1 MSTTDLAGRTAVIT
15 GASSGIGAS
24 TARALAARGAQ
35 VALLARRQ
43 DRLDELAGE
52 IEKAGGSAA
61 GYAVDV
67 TDAKAVIAA
76 RERIV
81 ADLGRP
87 GIVFNNAGVM
97 LPAPILDHRRD
108 QWKHQIDLNVT
119 ALMTTIDVFVD
130 DLVAAA
136 RIDGVADLVN
146 TSSIAG
152 ENLYPDFAVYSATK
166 AYVTHLSKHLRTEL
180 GPKNVRVSAIA
191 PGIVATEL
199 QSHVTDA
206 GAQQWLDEAART
218 VDFLEPGDIA
228 QTVAFTVSLPARVNL
243 ERIVIL
249 PTRQAS

>member
-1 MSTTDLAGRTAVIT
+1 
-15 GASSGIGAS
+15 
-24 TARALAARGAQ
+24 
-35 VALLARRQ
+35 
-43 DRLDELAGE
+43 
-52 IEKAGGSAA
+52 
-61 GYAVDV
+61 
-67 TDAKAVIAA
+67 
-76 RERIV
+76 
-81 ADLGRP
+81 
-87 GIVFNNAGVM
+87 M

-249 PTRQAS
+249 PTKQAS

>member
-24 TARALAARGAQ
+24 TAHALAARGAT

-43 DRLDELAGE
+43 DRLDELVTA
-52 IEKAGGSAA
+52 IESRGGKAAA
-61 GYAVDV
+61 YAVDV
-67 TDAKAVIAA
+67 TDAPAVHAA

-87 GIVFNNAGVM
+87 SIVFNNAGVM
-97 LPAPILDHRRD
+97 LPAAIEEHRRD
-108 QWKHQIDLNVT
+108 QWQHQIDLNIT
-119 ALMTTIDVFVD
+119 ALMTAIDVFVD
-130 DLVAAA
+130 DLVTSG
-136 RIDGVADLVN
+136 RQDGVADLVN

-152 ENLYPDFAVYSATK
+152 ENLYPNFAVYSATK

-206 GAQQWLDEAART
+206 GARQWLDDAAQT
-218 VDFLEPGDIA
+218 VDFLQPEDIA
-228 QTVAFTVSLPARVNL
+228 ETIAFTVSLPARVNL
-243 ERIVIL
+243 ERVVIL
-249 PTRQAS
+249 PTKQAS